1 MQRRREQTGA
11 TVRIGGY
18 WCVRYADWRIEDG
31 VRIRKQGLTH
41 KLTALLEEHQRLKR
55 PPKYVKQLQAEF
67 MATVNASMEHPEMC
81 RTMSQFVKENWLP
94 FIKEQDSAATVT
106 TYMYYWANLLEP
118 HCGSKLIRD
127 YTTPQAEQM
136 LHEIRRHHPKMKK
149 ATLHKLRSILS
160 GIFKRAIG
168 QGCRPGANPI
178 REVTPPKGLP
188 AGETYAYPLDEIRQL
203 LGAMTDEVT
212 RLLIALAGYEG
223 LSKSEL
229 AGLMWET
236 YEVADGA
243 IKVTSGVVNG
253 KRGDT
258 KTTARNASVP
268 LIPAVREM
276 LDLYRLRMADPE
288 TGALPTT
295 GVMFPSEAGTP
306 LDLKNVYARRIDPIL
321 NACAECGEIKK
332 RHRLADHEY
341 RRRDDMVVWRGWHA
355 LRRGL
360 GSNLHDLG
368 VPDLTI
374 QKILRHSNVTTTRKS
389 YIHQREH
396 QVTAAMGQLAAGIEE
411 ETRRAEAARLE
422 AANQSTGR
430 PN

>member
-1 MQRRREQTGA
+1 MWQQVDPRLHHTTSRANASRDSPSSPKDEE
-11 TVRIGGY
+11 GY
-18 WCVRYADWRIEDG
+18 IAQASQHPLRD
-31 VRIRKQGLTH
+31 
-41 KLTALLEEHQRLKR
+41 
-55 PPKYVKQLQAEF
+55 LQA
-67 MATVNASMEHPEMC
+67 C
-81 RTMSQFVKENWLP
+81 
-94 FIKEQDSAATVT
+94 D
-106 TYMYYWANLLEP
+106 
-118 HCGSKLIRD
+118 
-127 YTTPQAEQM
+127 
-136 LHEIRRHHPKMKK
+136 
-149 ATLHKLRSILS
+149 
-160 GIFKRAIG
+160 
-168 QGCRPGANPI
+168 RPGLSAWGQSDP
-178 REVTPPKGLP
+178 RSDAAKGLP
-188 AGETYAYPLDEIRQL
+188 AGETSAYPLDEIRQL
-203 LGAMTDEVT
+203 LGAITDEVT

-396 QVTAAMGQLAAGIEE
+396 QVTAAMGQLPQG
-411 ETRRAEAARLE
+411 
-422 AANQSTGR
+422 
-430 PN
+430 